1 MTDPA
6 SHPNKVLA
14 FPRDARP
21 ALESRTDEELMLLS
35 GAGSTEAFE
44 QLVRRHHPRLAR
56 YCGKSV
62 GSAAEGDE
70 LAQETLVRVW
80 ETRREY
86 KPRAPFVVFMLTV
99 ARNLCRNRAR
109 DSGRRGRWQ
118 AEAHDA
124 AGVEAVASPA
134 SASAVEQ
141 LLEREEQR
149 RVRDAMLELPEPF
162 REVLLL
168 RFDQELDY
176 AEISRIVGRNE
187 ATVRSRVFHGLK
199 KLRARVSGGVS

>member
-1 MTDPA
+1 MTDSTSDAPRVV
-6 SHPNKVLA
+6 P
-14 FPRDARP
+14 FPGDARRRLD
-21 ALESRTDEELMLLS
+21 ARTDEELMLLS
-35 GAGSTEAFE
+35 AAGSEEAFE

-62 GSAAEGDE
+62 GSAVEGDE

-80 ETRREY
+80 EARRDY
-86 KPRAPFVVFMLTV
+86 QPRAPFAVFMLTI
-99 ARNLCRNRAR
+99 ARNLCRKRAR
-109 DSGRRGRWQ
+109 DSVRRGRWQ
-118 AEAHDA
+118 TE
-124 AGVEAVASPA
+124 VPESRLEAVSPDA
-134 SASAVEQ
+134 SADVVEK
-141 LLEREEQR
+141 LLEREQQR
-149 RVRDAMLELPEPF
+149 RVREAMLALPDTF

-199 KLRARVSGGVS
+199 KLRAKVSGGRP

>member
-1 MTDPA
+1 MTDSANDAP
-6 SHPNKVLA
+6 KVLP
-14 FPRDARP
+14 FPGDARRG
-21 ALESRTDEELMLLS
+21 LEVRTDEELMLLS
-35 GAGSTEAFE
+35 GAGSAEAFE

-56 YCGKSV
+56 FCGKSV

-80 ETRREY
+80 ETRRDY
-86 KPRAPFVVFMLTV
+86 QPRAPFVVFMLTV

-118 AEAHDA
+118 AEAHDVA
-124 AGVEAVASPA
+124 RREAVSSPA
-134 SASAVEQ
+134 AASAVDQ
-141 LLEREEQR
+141 LLEREQQR
-149 RVRDAMLELPEPF
+149 RVREAMLELPDKF

-199 KLRARVSGGVS
+199 KLRARVPGGVS

>member
-1 MTDPA
+1 MTD
-6 SHPNKVLA
+6 SPNDAHKVIP
-14 FPRDARP
+14 FPGDARRGLD
-21 ALESRTDEELMLLS
+21 ARTDEELMLLS

-62 GSAAEGDE
+62 GSTAEGDE

-86 KPRAPFVVFMLTV
+86 QPRAPFVVFMLTV
-99 ARNLCRNRAR
+99 ARNLCRNRAPGTR
-109 DSGRRGRWQ
+109 AARTWQ
-118 AEAHDA
+118 AEAPDA
-124 AGVEAVASPA
+124 ARVESVSSPA
-134 SASAVEQ
+134 AASAVDQ
-141 LLEREEQR
+141 LLEREQQR
-149 RVRDAMLELPEPF
+149 RVREALLELPDKF

-199 KLRARVSGGVS
+199 KLRAKVSGGVP

>member
-1 MTDPA
+1 MTDSANDAP
-6 SHPNKVLA
+6 KVLP
-14 FPRDARP
+14 FPGDARRG
-21 ALESRTDEELMLLS
+21 LEVRTDEELMLLS
-35 GAGSTEAFE
+35 GAGSAEAFE

-56 YCGKSV
+56 FCGKSV

-80 ETRREY
+80 ETRRDY
-86 KPRAPFVVFMLTV
+86 QPRAPFVVFMLTI

-118 AEAHDA
+118 EDAHDVA
-124 AGVEAVASPA
+124 RGGAVSSPA
-134 SASAVEQ
+134 AASAVDQ
-141 LLEREEQR
+141 LLEREQQR
-149 RVRDAMLELPEPF
+149 RVREAMLELPDKF

-199 KLRARVSGGVS
+199 KLRARVSGGVP

>member
-1 MTDPA
+1 MTD
-6 SHPNKVLA
+6 S
-14 FPRDARP
+14 PRDSHKVVPFPGDTRRR
-21 ALESRTDEELMLLS
+21 LESRTDEELMLLS
-35 GAGSTEAFE
+35 AAGSEEAFE

-80 ETRREY
+80 EARHDY
-86 KPRAPFVVFMLTV
+86 QPRAPFVVFMLTL

-109 DSGRRGRWQ
+109 DSGRRERWLTEAPEARLE
-118 AEAHDA
+118 AESSSA
-124 AGVEAVASPA
+124 APDVMDR
-134 SASAVEQ
+134 
-141 LLEREEQR
+141 LLEREQQR
-149 RVRDAMLELPEPF
+149 RVREAMLELPEKF

-199 KLRARVSGGVS
+199 KLRGRVSGGRP

>member
-1 MTDPA
+1 MTDSA
-6 SHPNKVLA
+6 SDSSNVIP
-14 FPRDARP
+14 FPRDERRR
-21 ALESRTDEELMLLS
+21 LESRTDEELMLLA
-35 GAGSTEAFE
+35 AGGSEEAFE

-62 GSAAEGDE
+62 GSTAEGDE

-80 ETRREY
+80 EARREY
-86 KPRAPFVVFMLTV
+86 QPRAPFVVFMLTL

-109 DSGRRGRWQ
+109 DAGRRGRWQ
-118 AEAHDA
+118 VDAPGEARL
-124 AGVEAVASPA
+124 EAVSSPA
-134 SASAVEQ
+134 SADVVDQ
-141 LLEREEQR
+141 LLEREQQR
-149 RVRDAMLELPEPF
+149 RVREAMLELPEKF

-199 KLRARVSGGVS
+199 KLRARVSGGSP